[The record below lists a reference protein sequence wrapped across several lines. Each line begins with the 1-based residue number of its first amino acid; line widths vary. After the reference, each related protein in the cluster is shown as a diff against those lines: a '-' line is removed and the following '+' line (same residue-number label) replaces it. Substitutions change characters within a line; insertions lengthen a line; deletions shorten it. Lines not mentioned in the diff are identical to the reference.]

1 MCADRP
7 ARSACPT
14 RRWGGVVLVIATLL
28 CVPVVAQEKPV
39 TNPVAGNRAAIKE
52 GQSLFRANCSPCHGL
67 NARGGG
73 RGPDLTS
80 GRWNHGSADA
90 DLFLTITQGV
100 TGTEMPAASFEDS
113 EIWTIIAYL
122 RSLAPAKSTAP
133 AGDSVIGEGIFERKG
148 CPSCHMVK
156 GRGGLLGPDLSHV
169 GAGRS
174 AAYIVDSI
182 RTPDKDLSAGI
193 IDPNSHFGPPRV
205 WDTVTVITATDEKIT
220 GVARNE
226 DTFSIQLMDRR
237 QNLHLLSKKDL
248 QKVIHEQKSL
258 MPAYP
263 EDILN
268 ATDLQNLVAYLQS
281 LRGD

>member
-1 MCADRP
+1 MCVDR
-7 ARSACPT
+7 AVRNACT
-14 RRWGGVVLVIATLL
+14 RWGGVVLVIATLW
-28 CVPVVAQEKPV
+28 CAPAGAQKNPV
-39 TNPVAGNRAAIKE
+39 TNPVADNPAAIKE
-52 GQSLFRANCSPCHGL
+52 GLSLFRANCSPCHGI

-100 TGTEMPAASFEDS
+100 TGTEMPAANFEDS

-122 RSLAPAKSTAP
+122 RSLAPPKSTAP
-133 AGDSVIGEGIFERKG
+133 VGDRAVGEAIFQGKG

-156 GRGGLLGPDLSHV
+156 GRGGLLGPDLSRV

-174 AAYIVDSI
+174 AAYITDSI
-182 RTPDKDLSAGI
+182 RFPDKDLSTGM
-193 IDPNSHFGPPRV
+193 IDPNSHFGPARV
-205 WDTVTVITATDEKIT
+205 WDTVTVITATGEKIV

-248 QKVIHEQKSL
+248 RKVNHERKSM
-258 MPAYP
+258 MPAYA
-263 EDILN
+263 EDMLN
-268 ATDLQNLVAYLQS
+268 ATDLENLVAYLQN